1 MKEILMVM
9 DEDPVYSKKFC
20 NQANKLLGKKYN
32 FLTFSNLKLM
42 KKYAEENPVEGL
54 VVSESFAD
62 NIDDIKAKSIYFL
75 NEKDKKTRQEGKRNY
90 IYKLQNVKNVL
101 EVIDKDIDKK
111 NLKSKSKTG
120 EACKLFLYY
129 SPTYI
134 KNKLEI
140 VKRISKVISKK
151 KKVLI
156 IDLDEFE
163 NYKGSVGLSNIIYD
177 YKENSLT
184 EEKLRREIVTEKDQ
198 EIIKSVTY
206 PEDFNVVTNIDIA
219 NIVNEITKLGYDF
232 IFINAD
238 ASYVKCQYILNDAD
252 SVVVMRD
259 KESSKVDK
267 LKAYLKNENQLD
279 IKKITVFDLAKLDKA
294 YLAAFCKQCFLEKND
309 D

>member
-32 FLTFSNLKLM
+32 FLTFSNLKHM
-42 KKYAEENPVEGL
+42 KKYADENQVEGL

-62 NIDDIKAKSIYFL
+62 NIDDIKAKSIYLL

-111 NLKSKSKTG
+111 NAKGKCKIN
-120 EACKLFLYY
+120 EACKLILYY

-140 VKRISKVISKK
+140 VKRISKAISKK
-151 KKVLI
+151 KRVLI
-156 IDLDEFE
+156 IDLDELD

-177 YKENSLT
+177 YKENTLN
-184 EEKLRREIVTEKDQ
+184 EEKLNREIVTEKDQ
-198 EIIKSVTY
+198 DIIKSVTY

-238 ASYVKCQYILNDAD
+238 NSYVKCQYILNDAD

-259 KESSKVDK
+259 KDATKIDK

-279 IKKITVFDLAKLDKA
+279 LKKITVFDIAKLDKA
-294 YLAAFCKQCFLEKND
+294 YLTAFCKQCFFDKE
-309 D
+309 